1 MSNPVSSLSES
12 TNASPR
18 PDADEPAA
26 GSETPLAEVTADAEP
41 DAEPEAEP
49 DADESLDAEEEEER
63 SSGFLGVVAILLGL
77 ALIVSVA
84 VNLKLSR
91 DVATISAQSQ
101 ELERALGSAVERID
115 VEAAR
120 AASAEAAL
128 DRVDSAVDV
137 VNERVLGLQEAL
149 DQLREATVR

>member
-18 PDADEPAA
+18 PEADEPAA

-41 DAEPEAEP
+41 DAEP

-63 SSGFLGVVAILLGL
+63 SSGFLGVVVILLGL